1 MKAVQAI
8 YDKTAGYKTRT
19 GAVLLALYALIEA
32 VAPAILKGQT
42 EQVVRTSID
51 FLIITGGADWV
62 WRNRHD
68 IVNWIKELFTKKSNE
83 NGKREESR

>member
-19 GAVLLALYALIEA
+19 GAVLLALYALIESI
-32 VAPAILKGQT
+32 APEILNGQT

-62 WRNRHD
+62 WRNRHK
-68 IVNWIKELFTKKSNE
+68 IIEFFTPKNKRNGNDKKGS
-83 NGKREESR
+83 